1 MKTLNWAI
9 LGTGTIANEMAA
21 SMQKHGRPAYA
32 VGNRTY
38 EKAKAF
44 GQKYGIQK
52 VYADFQEMFIDPE
65 VDIIYIAT
73 PHNKHFEFMKQALEN
88 GKHILVEKSITLN
101 SAELDETMA
110 LSSDE
115 AVATVGADGTVTA
128 LKEGTA
134 VITAKCGEKSAECTV
149 TVKAEAVMPTSITM
163 EPTTL
168 SLTVG
173 QKYTL
178 IATIL
183 PENATN
189 KSVTWSSNAPDIVE
203 VTAGGAV
210 TAKAAGTA
218 TVTASAANGLAVT
231 CIVTVTV
238 TVAGE

>member
-73 PHNKHFEFMKQALEN
+73 PHNKHFEFMKQALKN

-110 LSSDE
+110 L
-115 AVATVGADGTVTA
+115 A
-128 LKEGTA
+128 KEKGI
-134 VITAKCGEKSAECTV
+134 VM
-149 TVKAEAVMPTSITM
+149 AEAITSSAASLAETSAPDTVPKNIFPSNCFSCLMLFLFWQTNVRSSKSSIT
-163 EPTTL
+163 
-168 SLTVG
+168 
-173 QKYTL
+173 
-178 IATIL
+178 
-183 PENATN
+183 
-189 KSVTWSSNAPDIVE
+189 
-203 VTAGGAV
+203 
-210 TAKAAGTA
+210 
-218 TVTASAANGLAVT
+218 
-231 CIVTVTV
+231 
-238 TVAGE
+238 

>member
-73 PHNKHFEFMKQALEN
+73 PHNKHFEFMKQALKN

-101 SAELDETMA
+101 SAELDETMILA
-110 LSSDE
+110 E
-115 AVATVGADGTVTA
+115 
-128 LKEGTA
+128 
-134 VITAKCGEKSAECTV
+134 EKGLV
-149 TVKAEAVMPTSITM
+149 MAEAMTIYHMPLYKKLR
-163 EPTTL
+163 E
-168 SLTVG
+168 
-173 QKYTL
+173 
-178 IATIL
+178 IL
-183 PENATN
+183 
-189 KSVTWSSNAPDIVE
+189 D
-203 VTAGGAV
+203 
-210 TAKAAGTA
+210 AGTLGKVNLL
-218 TVTASAANGLAVT
+218 TMNFGSFK
-231 CIVTVTV
+231 
-238 TVAGE
+238 EYD